1 MSMLSP
7 GVYTRE
13 IDRTLNVNNIVAN
26 ATGYVGMFRWGP
38 VEQVTRITTNE
49 SELVQRFGAPDESTT
64 LFFHSALNYLLYANP
79 LYIVRVVDSDV
90 ALNAVADSQTPVI
103 VKNDDNYENVP
114 LDGISFIARYPGA
127 MGNGLKVSIADETGF
142 DDWEFADEFDYAPS
156 TGEYN
161 MVVVDEDGFISGYA
175 GTVLERYELVT
186 NVPGDKKPD
195 GTVAYV
201 RQVLLDQSNWIL
213 LGDWTATD
221 FAASSSLGVY
231 ETSLSG
237 GVDGNDVANADFN
250 TGWNMF
256 ANTDVLDVVRA
267 FTSGTP
273 SADVGTAIDVAESRA
288 DMVVFAAP
296 ELNDVYNNLTAAD
309 DVKEYF
315 TITVNKNSSYAF
327 YSDNWKMIY
336 DKYLDNHLWIPT
348 DSDCA
353 ALHARTFAQNEPW
366 FSPAGLNRGQ
376 LKNVIKLAW
385 NPNKAQRDVLYK
397 NSVNSIVSFPGEGT
411 VLFGDKTALRRPS
424 AFSRI
429 NVRTL
434 FIVLKKNISYSAR
447 YQLFELNDFV
457 TRGVFRNMVNQYLE
471 NVMARRGLYGFKVVA
486 DESNNTPQVIDAN
499 QFVGDIFLKPA
510 RSINFIRLNFVAVS
524 TGVDFDEVEGVS

>member
-49 SELVQRFGAPDESTT
+49 SELVQRFGRPDTNTT
-64 LFFHSALNYLLYANP
+64 LYFHSALNYLLYANP
-79 LYIVRVVDSDV
+79 LYIVRVVDNDT
-90 ALNAVADSQTPVI
+90 ALNAVADSGSPI
-103 VKNDDNYENVP
+103 LVKNDQEYEDAVT
-114 LDGISFIARYPGA
+114 DGISFIARYPGE
-127 MGNGLKVSIADETGF
+127 MGNSISVHVADSTGF
-142 DDWEFADEFDYAPS
+142 DGWEYQDEFDYAPAA
-156 TGEYN
+156 GEYN
-161 MVVVDEDGFISGYA
+161 IVVVDEDGFISGDA
-175 GTVLERYELVT
+175 GTILEQYELVT
-186 NVPGDKKPD
+186 NIPGDKKPD
-195 GTVAYV
+195 GTSAYL
-201 RQVLLDQSNWIL
+201 RQILLDQSNWIL
-213 LGDWTATD
+213 LGDFDAID
-221 FAASSSLGVY
+221 MSASSSLGVF
-231 ETSLSG
+231 ETSLQG
-237 GVDGNDVANADFN
+237 GVDGNNSANADFN
-250 TGWNMF
+250 TAWNMF
-256 ANTDVLDVVRA
+256 SNSDVLDIVRA

-273 SADVGTAIDVAESRA
+273 SADIGTAIDVAETRS
-288 DMVVFAAP
+288 DMIVFAAP
-296 ELNDVYNNLTAAD
+296 ELGDVYNNATATD

-315 TITVNKNSSYAF
+315 TTTINKNSSYAF
-327 YSDNWKMIY
+327 YTDNWKMIF
-336 DKYLDNHLWIPT
+336 DKYNDNHIWIPT
-348 DSDCA
+348 DSDAA

-397 NSVNSIVSFPGEGT
+397 NSINSIVSFPGEGT
-411 VLFGDKTALRRPS
+411 VLWGDKTALRRPS

-471 NVMARRGLYGFKVVA
+471 NVQARRGLYGFRVVA

-524 TGVDFDEVEGVS
+524 TGVEFEEVEGVS